1 MPNRRSRNY
10 PQIVKSLYSMKL
22 RYVSVICEFCDLVY
36 SSRKEIKRLNAI
48 NQKHLPH
55 FFFSPHPPSPPNSDR
70 PYIPEDNYIDCAL
83 YKNPYCIVCE
93 NCADCIGGVWTRYMA
108 LCAFEANYRR
118 VSEKLL

>member
-55 FFFSPHPPSPPNSDR
+55 FFFSPLPPKFHR

-83 YKNPYCIVCE
+83 FKNPYCIVCE
-93 NCADCIGGVWTRYMA
+93 NCADCFGGVWTRYMA